1 MFGQRDVLPEKMST
15 RASARATVKEESPC
29 SPRVKKEKQAT
40 PMMAGVK
47 VEKKSQSSQSSQSS
61 APATAQRNKCKQP
74 SIQRALR
81 RAETLAVMKAAPK
94 RKRSGITPDSCGKAG
109 DPHNLEKGALAACP
123 GHISKSRRRALDE
136 GWDVAAQTA
145 GESKGHP
152 VDLD

>member
-47 VEKKSQSSQSSQSS
+47 VEKKSQSSQSSQRS

-136 GWDVAAQTA
+136 GWDGAAQTA

>member
-81 RAETLAVMKAAPK
+81 RAETLRV
-94 RKRSGITPDSCGKAG
+94 T
-109 DPHNLEKGALAACP
+109 
-123 GHISKSRRRALDE
+123 
-136 GWDVAAQTA
+136 V
-145 GESKGHP
+145 
-152 VDLD
+152 